1 MRSKFYIAVL
11 LITFLLCGKNA
22 YAIFDPMATVESAL
36 ELKDE
41 IVTQVQEVQKFI
53 SDTQKRIKQGYAM
66 ATSCFKN
73 PLNCGL
79 KAATSL
85 ITDGK
90 DGYKTI
96 KMFPMMDGAVA
107 LLDKDLTKVKS
118 EDVSNIVKETYIY
131 HDQKESLSK
140 LRENRDQINSVV
152 ANQSAILFAKGA
164 MMKTRLKN
172 EESAEIY
179 EDPSEK
185 KQDDSIQ
192 YLQGKLDITNA
203 TRLARIVELK
213 AYMLHAQATSELTQ
227 QSIKDDEEKD

>member
-73 PLNCGL
+73 PLKCGL
-79 KAATSL
+79 NSL
-85 ITDGK
+85 ITGNK

-96 KMFPMMDGAVA
+96 KMFPMMNDAVA
-107 LLDKDLTKVKS
+107 LLDKDLTEAKS
-118 EDVSNIVKETYIY
+118 EDVSNVVRDTYIY
-131 HDQKESLSK
+131 HDQQESLSK

-172 EESAEIY
+172 EESADIY
-179 EDPSEK
+179 EDPSKQE
-185 KQDDSIQ
+185 QDDSIQ

-203 TRLARIVELK
+203 TRLARIIELK

-227 QSIKDDEEKD
+227 QSIKEEEKE